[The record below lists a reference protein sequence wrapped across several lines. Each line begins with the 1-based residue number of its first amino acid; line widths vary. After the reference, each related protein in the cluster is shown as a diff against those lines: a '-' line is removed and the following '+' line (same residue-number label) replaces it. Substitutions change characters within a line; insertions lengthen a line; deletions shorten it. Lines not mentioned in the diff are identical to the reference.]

1 MAKKTKNLFTLMQ
14 PVVRKDSE
22 IGQVE
27 ITGAISQ
34 AGSLRGLNLIRVAN
48 MDADSIATL
57 LTRVTAPALTQKEIN
72 EMHTLDFIGLAELL
86 VPFLNPPEPGA
97 SNVAE
102 TESVERGG
110 DGERVITVAFDQ
122 IDDLVADI
130 AVIFNWPPSEVFG
143 MDLGEVIAWRKRAAL
158 RSGAS
163 DEES

>member
-72 EMHTLDFIGLAELL
+72 EMLHTLQRRRKKTNFSRS
-86 VPFLNPPEPGA
+86 FFCYQPG
-97 SNVAE
+97 
-102 TESVERGG
+102 
-110 DGERVITVAFDQ
+110 
-122 IDDLVADI
+122 
-130 AVIFNWPPSEVFG
+130 
-143 MDLGEVIAWRKRAAL
+143 
-158 RSGAS
+158 
-163 DEES
+163 